1 MENLKNGKLS
11 IKQLN
16 ENIFSH
22 IGKKRD
28 DVLTVPNIG
37 QDCGY
42 FLGNDDIISVT
53 SDPITATSKDIG
65 KLAVIVNI
73 NDVIASFAVPIAMTV
88 TILAP
93 NNTSDDE
100 IKNIMQDI
108 SKECKKYDVQII
120 GGHSEITS
128 AVNQIVVSITAFGRL
143 SKEKY
148 KSIKPIKAGQK
159 IYMTKEISLE
169 GTMVIV
175 NENEDELKDI
185 LCEKEIK
192 DAKKFIDKI
201 SIYDDAKILGNYNIS
216 LMHDVTEGGI
226 FGAIYELMS
235 SVKKGCIINYND
247 IKINPVTKKV
257 CTHYDIDPTRLLSS
271 GCLIFI
277 TDDILDKKINGI
289 SFFQI
294 GVVLD
299 MEEKIYIKDGKQY
312 EISEPYSDEL
322 YKVV

>member
-16 ENIFSH
+16 ESVFSY
-22 IGKKRD
+22 IGEKRQ
-28 DVLTVPNIG
+28 DVLTVPSIG

-65 KLAVIVNI
+65 RLAVIVNM
-73 NDVIASFAVPIAMTV
+73 NDVLASFATPLAITV

-93 NNTSDDE
+93 KNTTDYE
-100 IKNIMQDI
+100 IKTIMSDI
-108 SKECKKYDVQII
+108 SAECKNYKIQII

-148 KSIKPIKAGQK
+148 KSIKPIEAGQK
-159 IYMTKEISLE
+159 IYMSKEIALE

-175 NENEDELKDI
+175 NEKEQDLKSI
-185 LCEKEIK
+185 LSEKEIK
-192 DAKKFIDKI
+192 TAKKFIDKI
-201 SIYDDAKILGNYNIS
+201 SVFEDVKLLEKYNIS
-216 LMHDVTEGGI
+216 LMHDVTEGGL
-226 FGAIYELMS
+226 FGALYELMN

-247 IKINPVTKKV
+247 IKINSITKKI
-257 CTHYDIDPTRLLSS
+257 CTNYNLDPARLLSS
-271 GCLIFI
+271 GCLVFI
-277 TDDILDKKINGI
+277 SDDIIDKKINGI
-289 SFFQI
+289 NFSQI

-299 MEEKIYIKDGKQY
+299 MEEKMYIKDGKQY
-312 EISEPYSDEL
+312 EIKEPYSDEL
-322 YKVV
+322 YKVI